1 VGHMKDTAASAAA
14 RQKRGGPARPA
25 RTVSATVDI
34 DAPPMAVWAVLTDLS
49 GYPEWNPHFR
59 EGAGEVAAGNRLT
72 LKVFDPNRVP
82 VTIHPLVLA
91 AEPGVEWRSLGGI
104 PGRLGRLI
112 FSGEHRFALT
122 RVVIPA
128 TARGWCRARP
138 FAVSSCPSL
147 ARPSP
152 QPRRVSGSRTRRSRS
167 TWRPGTLTGS
177 AVPPAFLSPGPGRVR
192 RRRDRLPAG
201 TVQARPYA
209 SIAPAPAGELGAP
222 GARACAETGGNRLA
236 DPRQFGGRSAK
247 NAPTAA
253 RAPASRTPQL
263 MRSSMSSAGDLS

>member
-1 VGHMKDTAASAAA
+1 MGHMKDTAASAAA

-122 RVVIPA
+122 RAGDGTRLVQSEA
-128 TARGWCRARP
+128 FRGILVP
-138 FAVSSCPSL
+138 F
-147 ARPSP
+147 
-152 QPRRVSGSRTRRSRS
+152 
-167 TWRPGTLTGS
+167 
-177 AVPPAFLSPGPGRVR
+177 
-192 RRRDRLPAG
+192 
-201 TVQARPYA
+201 
-209 SIAPAPAGELGAP
+209 LGKAI
-222 GARACAETGGNRLA
+222 
-236 DPRQFGGRSAK
+236 
-247 NAPTAA
+247 TAA
-253 RAPASRTPQL
+253 QTSFGQQNEALKKHVEARHADR
-263 MRSSMSSAGDLS
+263 